1 MAVAVDA
8 KVDQIRQEMPAT
20 LNTVYLN
27 TGTCGPLPRRT
38 VTAMQETMM
47 EELEQGRIAPNHYP
61 GLMAARTAAKNAVA
75 DVLGCTPND
84 VAIAGRTTDGMNIAI
99 AGYPWQRGDEIITSN
114 IEHPGGLMPTFLTKR
129 RYGTRVRVA
138 NIGVG
143 EMKKGD
149 TVREFERLVTPHTRM
164 IVISHISYTTG
175 AVLPV
180 KEIAAM
186 AHSHDILMAVD
197 AAQSFGS
204 LPLNMDDLGAD
215 FYACPGQKWI
225 CGPEGTGSLYVRPS
239 SIGEIDQTFGGG
251 MERGSLDYY
260 GASFAPAAGAGRF
273 DVGSYNLS
281 LLVGQKASTEYIRDE
296 VGLDWAYARIKRLGE
311 YAHKLLSGMKGITVV
326 TPEEHLAGLVA
337 FTVNGIGPTD
347 LKNRLLAE
355 HNVTIRDVNKYI
367 NNPDALR
374 LATGFYNTE
383 EDLDRM
389 ADGIKAVQ
397 KSL

>member
-1 MAVAVDA
+1 MAVAVEA
-8 KVDQIRQEMPAT
+8 KVEQIREEMPAVR
-20 LNTVYLN
+20 NTVYLN

-38 VTAMQETMM
+38 VQAMQETMI

-61 GLMAARTAAKNAVA
+61 GIMAARTAAKQSVA
-75 DVLGCTPND
+75 DVLGCDPSS
-84 VAIAGRTTDGMNIAI
+84 VSIAGRTTDGMNIAI
-99 AGYPWQRGDEIITSN
+99 AGYRWQQGDEIITSN

-138 NIGVG
+138 DIGVG
-143 EMKKGD
+143 ELKKSE
-149 TVREFERLVTPHTRM
+149 TVRKFEELVTPRTKM

-180 KEIAAM
+180 KEITAM
-186 AHSHDILMAVD
+186 AHSHDILVAVD

-204 LPLNMDDLGAD
+204 LPLDMDDLGVD
-215 FYACPGQKWI
+215 FFACPGQKWI
-225 CGPEGTGSLYVRPS
+225 CGPEGTGSFYVRPS
-239 SIGEIDQTFGGG
+239 SIGELEQTFGGG
-251 MERGSLDYY
+251 MAWGSLDYY
-260 GASFAPAAGAGRF
+260 GGAFTPAEGAARF
-273 DVGSYNLS
+273 DVGSYNLP
-281 LLVGQKASTEYIRDE
+281 LLVGQKVSTEWIRDD

-311 YAHKLLSGMKGITVV
+311 YAYTMLSGMKGVTVV
-326 TPEEHLAGLVA
+326 TPQEHMAGLVA
-337 FTVNGIGPTD
+337 FTVNGITPAD

-374 LATGFYNTE
+374 LAAGFYNTE
-383 EDLDRM
+383 EDLDRLGAGM
-389 ADGIKAVQ
+389 KAIQ

>member
-1 MAVAVDA
+1 MAVAVEA
-8 KVDQIRQEMPAT
+8 KVERIRQEMPAVT
-20 LNTVYLN
+20 NTVYLN

-38 VTAMQETMM
+38 VTAMHETML

-61 GLMAARTAAKNAVA
+61 GIMAAKTAAKAAVA
-75 DVLGCTPND
+75 GVLGCTPDD

-143 EMKKGD
+143 KLKTGD
-149 TVREFERLVTPHTRM
+149 TVRAFEELVTPRTRM

-180 KEIAAM
+180 KEIVAM
-186 AHSHDILMAVD
+186 AHSHDVLVAVD

-204 LPLNMDDLGAD
+204 LPLDMEDLGAD

-239 SIGEIDQTFGGG
+239 SIGEIEQTFGGG
-251 MERGSLDYY
+251 MQWGSLDYY
-260 GASFAPAAGAGRF
+260 GASFTPAAGAGRF

-281 LLVGQKASTEYIRDE
+281 LLVGQKVSTEWIRDE
-296 VGLDWAYARIKRLGE
+296 VGLEWAYRRIKRLGE
-311 YAHKLLSGMKGITVV
+311 YAHKTLSAMKGITVV
-326 TPEEHLAGLVA
+326 TPEEHMAGLVA
-337 FTVNGIGPTD
+337 FTVDGITPAD
-347 LKNRLLAE
+347 LKNRLLAD

-389 ADGIKAVQ
+389 TAGIKAIQ
-397 KSL
+397 KTL

>member
-8 KVDQIRQEMPAT
+8 KVEQIRQEMPAVT
-20 LNTVYLN
+20 NTVYLN

-38 VTAMQETMM
+38 VTAMHEVMM

-61 GLMAARTAAKNAVA
+61 GIMAAKTAAKEAVA
-75 DVLGCTPND
+75 GVLGCTPND

-99 AGYPWQRGDEIITSN
+99 AGYRWQRGDEIITSN
-114 IEHPGGLMPTFLTKR
+114 IEHPGGLMPSFLTKR

-149 TVREFERLVTPHTRM
+149 TVRQFEELVTPRTRM

-180 KEIAAM
+180 KEITAM
-186 AHSHDILMAVD
+186 AHSHDVLVAVD

-204 LPLNMDDLGAD
+204 LPLDMDDLGVD
-215 FYACPGQKWI
+215 FYASPGQKWI
-225 CGPEGTGSLYVRPS
+225 CGPEGTGSLYVRQS
-239 SIGEIDQTFGGG
+239 SIGELEQTFGGG
-251 MERGSLDYY
+251 MQWGSLDYY
-260 GASFAPAAGAGRF
+260 GASFTPAAGAGRF
-273 DVGSYNLS
+273 DVGGYNLP
-281 LLVGQKASTEYIRDE
+281 LLVGQKTSTEWIRDE
-296 VGLDWAYARIKRLGE
+296 VGLDWAYKRIKRLGE
-311 YAHKLLSGMKGITVV
+311 YAHKTLSAMKGITVV
-326 TPEEHLAGLVA
+326 TPEEHMAGLVA
-337 FTVNGIGPTD
+337 FTVDGISPAD

-389 ADGIKAVQ
+389 ADGIKAIQ

>member
-1 MAVAVDA
+1 MAIAVET
-8 KVDQIRQEMPAT
+8 KVEQIRQEMPSVT
-20 LNTVYLN
+20 NTVYLN

-38 VTAMQETMM
+38 VTAMYDVMM
-47 EELEQGRIAPNHYP
+47 EELNEGRIAPNHYP
-61 GLMAARTAAKNAVA
+61 GIMAAKTAAKAAVA
-75 DVLGCTPND
+75 GVLGCTPDD

-99 AGYPWQRGDEIITSN
+99 AGYRWQRGDEIITSN

-138 NIGVG
+138 DIGVG
-143 EMKKGD
+143 EMKTND
-149 TVREFERLVTPHTRM
+149 TVRQFEQLINPHTRM

-180 KEIAAM
+180 KEITAM
-186 AHSHDILMAVD
+186 AHSHDVLVAVD

-204 LPLNMDDLGAD
+204 LPLDMDDLGAD

-239 SIGEIDQTFGGG
+239 SIGELEQTFGGG
-251 MERGSLDYY
+251 MTYGTLDYY
-260 GASFAPAAGAGRF
+260 GATFAPAAGAGRF
-273 DVGSYNLS
+273 DVGGYNLP
-281 LLVGQKASTEYIRDE
+281 LLVGQKASTEWIRDE
-296 VGLDWAYARIKRLGE
+296 VGLDWAYKRIKRLGE
-311 YAHKLLSGMKGITVV
+311 YAHKALSGMKGITVV
-326 TPEEHLAGLVA
+326 TPDDHLAGLVA
-337 FTVNGIGPTD
+337 FTVKGITPTD

-355 HNVTIRDVNKYI
+355 HNVTIRDVVKYI

-389 ADGIKAVQ
+389 VAGIKAIQ

>member
-1 MAVAVDA
+1 MAVAVDT
-8 KVDQIRQEMPAT
+8 KVEQIRKEMPAT

-38 VTAMQETMM
+38 VAAMQETIV

-61 GLMAARTAAKNAVA
+61 GIMAAKTAAKEAVA
-75 DVLGCTPND
+75 AVLGCTPED

-99 AGYPWQRGDEIITSN
+99 AGYRWQRGDEIITSN

-143 EMKKGD
+143 ELKTTD
-149 TVREFERLVTPHTRM
+149 TVRAFERLVTPRTRM

-180 KEIAAM
+180 KEITEM
-186 AHSHDILMAVD
+186 AHSHDVLVAVD

-204 LPLNMDDLGAD
+204 LPLNMDELGAD

-239 SIGEIDQTFGGG
+239 SIGEIEQTFGGG
-251 MERGSLDYY
+251 MQWGSLDYY
-260 GASFAPAAGAGRF
+260 GASFTPAAGAGRF

-281 LLVGQKASTEYIRDE
+281 LLVGQKVSTEWIRDE

-311 YAHKLLSGMKGITVV
+311 YAHKTLRAMKGVTVV
-326 TPEEHLAGLVA
+326 TPEEHMAGLVT
-337 FTVNGIGPTD
+337 FTVDGITPAD
-347 LKNRLLAE
+347 LKNRLLTE
-355 HNVTIRDVNKYI
+355 YNVTIRDVNKYI

-383 EDLDRM
+383 EDVDKL
-389 ADGIKAVQ
+389 AAGITAIQ
-397 KSL
+397 KTL

>member
-8 KVDQIRQEMPAT
+8 KVEQIRQEMPAVE
-20 LNTVYLN
+20 NTVYLN

-38 VTAMQETMM
+38 VTAMQEVQN
-47 EELEQGRIAPNHYP
+47 EELLQGRIAPNHYP
-61 GLMAARTAAKNAVA
+61 GIMAAKTAVKEVVA
-75 DVLGCTPND
+75 GVLGCTPKD

-99 AGYPWQRGDEIITSN
+99 AGYRWQRGDEIITSN
-114 IEHPGGLMPTFLTKR
+114 IEHPGGLMPSFLTKR
-129 RYGTRVRVA
+129 RYGTRIRVVD
-138 NIGVG
+138 IGVG
-143 EMKKGD
+143 ELKTAD
-149 TVREFERLVTPHTRM
+149 TVRAFEQVINAHTKM

-180 KEIAAM
+180 KEITAM
-186 AHSHDILMAVD
+186 AHSHDVLVAVD

-204 LPLNMDDLGAD
+204 LPLDMDDLGAD

-239 SIGEIDQTFGGG
+239 SLGELEQTFGGG
-251 MERGSLDYY
+251 MEWGSLDYY
-260 GASFAPAAGAGRF
+260 GASFTPAAGAGRF
-273 DVGSYNLS
+273 DVGGYNLP
-281 LLVGQKASTEYIRDE
+281 LLVGQKVSTEWIKDE
-296 VGLDWAYARIKRLGE
+296 VGLDWAYARIKHLGE
-311 YAHKLLSGMKGITVV
+311 YAHKLLSGMAGVTVV
-326 TPEEHLAGLVA
+326 TPNDHMAGLVA
-337 FTVNGIGPTD
+337 FTVDGIDRVD

-389 ADGIKAVQ
+389 AEGIKTIQ

>member
-1 MAVAVDA
+1 MAVAVDT
-8 KVDQIRQEMPAT
+8 KVEQIREEMPAT
-20 LNTVYLN
+20 VNTVYLN

-38 VTAMQETMM
+38 VTAMHETML

-61 GLMAARTAAKNAVA
+61 GIMAAKTAVKEAVA
-75 DVLGCTPND
+75 GVLGCTPD
-84 VAIAGRTTDGMNIAI
+84 EVAIAGRTTDGMNIAI
-99 AGYPWQRGDEIITSN
+99 AGYRWQRGDELITSN
-114 IEHPGGLMPTFLTKR
+114 IEHPGGLMPSFLTKR

-143 EMKKGD
+143 EMKTKD
-149 TVREFERLVTPHTRM
+149 TVREFERLVTPRTRM

-180 KEIAAM
+180 KEITEM
-186 AHSHDILMAVD
+186 AHSHDILVAVD

-239 SIGEIDQTFGGG
+239 SIGELEQTFGGG
-251 MERGSLDYY
+251 MQWGSLDYY
-260 GASFAPAAGAGRF
+260 GASFTPAAGAGRF
-273 DVGSYNLS
+273 DVGGYNLP
-281 LLVGQKASTEYIRDE
+281 LLVGQKTSTEWIKDE
-296 VGLDWAYARIKRLGE
+296 LGLDWVYARIKQLGE
-311 YAHKLLSGMKGITVV
+311 YAHKLLTGMKGVTVV
-326 TPEEHLAGLVA
+326 TPAEHLAGLVT
-337 FTVNGIGPTD
+337 FTVKGITPGD
-347 LKNRLLAE
+347 LKTRLLAE

-374 LATGFYNTE
+374 LASGFYNTE
-383 EDLDRM
+383 EDLDKL
-389 ADGIKAVQ
+389 AAGIKAIQ
-397 KSL
+397 KTL